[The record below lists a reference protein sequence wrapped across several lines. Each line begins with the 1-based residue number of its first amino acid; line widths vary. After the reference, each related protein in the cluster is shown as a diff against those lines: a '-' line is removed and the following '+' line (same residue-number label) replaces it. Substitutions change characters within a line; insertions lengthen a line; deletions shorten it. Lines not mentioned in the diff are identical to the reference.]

1 MRPND
6 GNTTALDFTFTSFEV
21 VTITAPS
28 GPPTITNSLSDGN
41 LTLSWSSNYI
51 GWSLQ
56 SQTNALNIGLSA
68 NWVNVAGSSTTNKVV
83 LPVDTSTGTVFF
95 RLISPP

>member
-1 MRPND
+1 MRLND
-6 GNTTALDFTFTSFEV
+6 GATTATNWSFSSFKV
-21 VTITAPS
+21 VTITAPAGS
-28 GPPTITNSLSDGN
+28 PIISNSLSGGY
-41 LTLSWSSNYI
+41 LTLSWSSDYI
-51 GWSLQ
+51 GWNLQ

-83 LPVDTSTGTVFF
+83 LPVNTSAGAVFF